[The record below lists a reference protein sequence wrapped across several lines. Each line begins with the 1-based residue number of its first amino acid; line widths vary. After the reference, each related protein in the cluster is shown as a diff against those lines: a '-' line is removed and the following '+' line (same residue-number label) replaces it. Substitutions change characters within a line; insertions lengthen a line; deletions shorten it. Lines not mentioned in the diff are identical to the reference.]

1 MQGDETEDRAGG
13 DRDFVASLEKGLMV
27 IEAFDAGSI
36 LGLVTLHL
44 LLLQA
49 YAGLW

>member
-27 IEAFDAGSI
+27 IEAFDSGRQR
-36 LGLVTLHL
+36 LTLL
-44 LLLQA
+44 T
-49 YAGLW
+49 WRS